1 MAEKIKLVQGDSRP
15 QIKATLTDDT
25 TGAAI
30 DLSGSTVRLRMRAVG
45 STTVLATVLGTLVAG
60 LENADGTI
68 TATAPYDVPGVGGRV
83 VFIWG
88 PTDLNIDAG
97 DYEGEI
103 EVTFQDGSK
112 QTVYD
117 LLKFKVREDFA

>member
-1 MAEKIKLVQGDSRP
+1 MAEKIKLVQGDTRP
-15 QIKATLTDDT
+15 QVKATLTDDV
-25 TGAAI
+25 TGVVI
-30 DLSGSTVRLRMRAVG
+30 DLTGSTVRLRLRAVG
-45 STTVLATVLGTLVAG
+45 STTVLATVIGTLIAG
-60 LENADGTI
+60 LENADGSI
-68 TATAPYDVPGVGGRV
+68 TTTAPYDVAGAGGRV

-88 PTDLNIDAG
+88 ANDLNIDAG

-103 EVTFQDGSK
+103 EVSFQDGSK